1 MFRATMRRLLGG
13 FGVLVVLAATMPY
26 TAGAASATN
35 TNQSDHKVTICH
47 RTHSESNPYVTITVD
62 VAAVDGEGNNDH
74 TSHTGPVW
82 YPGAK
87 ADGVFWGD
95 IIPPYDFPASGSFA
109 GKSFAGYNWTAA
121 GQAIYDANCS
131 APSPSGTLAKDCL
144 DNAGRVTASDLS
156 NGGFGDVGWRLVTG
170 TTSSHTTVLATR
182 QGTGPLV
189 ATGLD
194 DGTKV
199 WLQYKA
205 GSTWVDEGSVVTT
218 GSCAQPA
225 EQQPSGGLT
234 KSCVEDAGKV
244 TATALDDGSFTSVQW
259 RLVSGTDPAHTTV
272 LATRQGAGTLVATG
286 LADGTKVWLQYKTG
300 GTWVDE
306 GSVVTTG
313 DCAPPPG
320 PTCTDLQT
328 DRSLFLYT
336 VNGTEYSYDG
346 FISLP
351 EYHSATVSLRPGL
364 KIPGDCAV
372 HFSLASYNTHGAT
385 WPTSGTQEFVD
396 HDTITLTSAVT
407 SGTLNVTGT
416 ECYGQVD
423 LYTGTTIYDGAAG
436 VGHGPLPH
444 YNDSVVPPNDELIGA
459 WNGGEKCAP
468 PVVVK
473 PSGHLSTDCRDGAS
487 VVTASDLSH
496 GSFASARWRL
506 VTGTPSA
513 HGTVVAQQSQSG
525 ALSVTGL
532 ADATKVWLQYSTDAG
547 DSWVDEGSVVTT
559 GDCTPPPVVVAPT
572 GGFTTSCTATGAKV
586 AIGTLKSGSAEDVTW
601 TLSYGTASTTVTS
614 GEVVAVPAGAALVLA
629 AQAKGAAATVVQT
642 GTAPA
647 ACPDKAPVQGEVDKT
662 STPPSGS
669 LVAAGQTV
677 TYTVTVRNTG
687 TVAID
692 NEPAVDT
699 LPAHVALVPGSITG
713 GGTASVNGRSIT
725 WPVSLAAG
733 ASATFTY
740 QVTVDA
746 NAPARSEL
754 LNRVVF
760 LGDEATT
767 RHTVG
772 ERSLAIGK
780 TVSPAG
786 DAEFGDTLTYTMT
799 VTAGGNMGQTNV
811 VVSDYLPGYR
821 PGTESGTTTYV
832 DGSAACDAGTCTPS
846 YDGSAKLL
854 TWSLGD
860 MAPGDTRVVSFPVTI
875 DTPEADADG
884 GIPAVDIVN
893 SAAVASTETPTT
905 PSNEV
910 TTPVTTVLGT
920 KVGPEKTP
928 STPST
933 QGGSVPNALPHTG
946 AGLPVTWTL
955 GVSGIFLALGAALL
969 LAGRRKP
976 VRLPRG

>member
-1 MFRATMRRLLGG
+1 
-13 FGVLVVLAATMPY
+13 
-26 TAGAASATN
+26 
-35 TNQSDHKVTICH
+35 K
-47 RTHSESNPYVTITVD
+47 
-62 VAAVDGEGNNDH
+62 
-74 TSHTGPVW
+74 
-82 YPGAK
+82 
-87 ADGVFWGD
+87 
-95 IIPPYDFPASGSFA
+95 
-109 GKSFAGYNWTAA
+109 
-121 GQAIYDANCS
+121 
-131 APSPSGTLAKDCL
+131 
-144 DNAGRVTASDLS
+144 
-156 NGGFGDVGWRLVTG
+156 
-170 TTSSHTTVLATR
+170 
-182 QGTGPLV
+182 
-189 ATGLD
+189 
-194 DGTKV
+194 
-199 WLQYKA
+199 
-205 GSTWVDEGSVVTT
+205 
-218 GSCAQPA
+218 
-225 EQQPSGGLT
+225 
-234 KSCVEDAGKV
+234 
-244 TATALDDGSFTSVQW
+244 
-259 RLVSGTDPAHTTV
+259 
-272 LATRQGAGTLVATG
+272 
-286 LADGTKVWLQYKTG
+286 
-300 GTWVDE
+300 
-306 GSVVTTG
+306 
-313 DCAPPPG
+313 
-320 PTCTDLQT
+320 
-328 DRSLFLYT
+328 
-336 VNGTEYSYDG
+336 
-346 FISLP
+346 
-351 EYHSATVSLRPGL
+351 
-364 KIPGDCAV
+364 
-372 HFSLASYNTHGAT
+372 
-385 WPTSGTQEFVD
+385 
-396 HDTITLTSAVT
+396 
-407 SGTLNVTGT
+407 
-416 ECYGQVD
+416 
-423 LYTGTTIYDGAAG
+423 
-436 VGHGPLPH
+436 
-444 YNDSVVPPNDELIGA
+444 
-459 WNGGEKCAP
+459 
-468 PVVVK
+468 
-473 PSGHLSTDCRDGAS
+473 
-487 VVTASDLSH
+487 
-496 GSFASARWRL
+496 
-506 VTGTPSA
+506 
-513 HGTVVAQQSQSG
+513 
-525 ALSVTGL
+525 
-532 ADATKVWLQYSTDAG
+532 
-547 DSWVDEGSVVTT
+547 
-559 GDCTPPPVVVAPT
+559 
-572 GGFTTSCTATGAKV
+572 
-586 AIGTLKSGSAEDVTW
+586 
-601 TLSYGTASTTVTS
+601 
-614 GEVVAVPAGAALVLA
+614 
-629 AQAKGAAATVVQT
+629 AKGEDIRTVQV

-647 ACPDKAPVQGEVDKT
+647 ACPETGTVDKT
-662 STPPSGS
+662 ADPASGS
-669 LVAAGQTV
+669 VVGVGQRV

-687 TVAID
+687 TFAID

-699 LPAHVALVPGSITG
+699 LPSHVALVPGSITG

-786 DAEFGDTLTYTMT
+786 DAEFGGTLTYTMT

-821 PGTESGTTTYV
+821 PGTESGTTAYV

-860 MAPGDTRVVSFPVTI
+860 MAPGDTRVVTFQVTI